1 MLRWSVLVCGFGVL
15 ISTSLAAGRNGTA
28 PVWSIALKANT
39 PGIEINDEVALVG
52 SPSLIVFG
60 SNSEIVVLGHQP
72 ITIGHMDQ
80 QVTAYALDAATGE
93 IRGKREWTNYGSSA
107 VFASADGKYAVI
119 DHGTRLYSA
128 GLTDEVARTTKAV
141 RCASPDGGRFAAVF
155 RPNKAEEWASL
166 SSESLDEQGVLVD
179 VASPSISDDS
189 LAGTRRTRS
198 GSSEIVIESPNRAP
212 VIYTPKWGTGRPQFV
227 SNSVILVIGHRNYD
241 AVSKEGKCIFTG
253 TLSDDQPYVT
263 SSRAGNRVAIVER
276 SYRGSREELTGESVR
291 VLDLGDGRVVWS
303 LALTALR
310 GQYENV
316 SQVALSPDGTSIAVL
331 SLGQV
336 TLYRIAG
343 S

>member
-1 MLRWSVLVCGFGVL
+1 VL
-15 ISTSLAAGRNGTA
+15 IGTSLAAGRNSSA
-28 PVWSIALKANT
+28 PVWSIKLKANT

-52 SPSLIVFG
+52 SPSLIAFG

-80 QVTAYALDAATGE
+80 QVTAYALDGTTGE

-128 GLTDEVARTTKAV
+128 GLTAEVARTTKTV
-141 RCASPDGGRFAAVF
+141 KCASPDGGRFAAVF
-155 RPNKAEEWASL
+155 RPNKAEEWAAL
-166 SSESLDEQGVLVD
+166 SSESLDEQGMLID
-179 VASPSISDDS
+179 VASLSISDDS
-189 LAGTRRTRS
+189 ISGTRRTRS
-198 GSSEIVIESPNRAP
+198 GSSEIVIESPDRAP
-212 VIYTPKWGTGRPQFV
+212 VIYTPMWGSGHPQFV
-227 SNSVILVIGHRNYD
+227 SNAIILVTGPRNYD
-241 AVSKEGKCIFTG
+241 AISKEGKRIYTG
-253 TLSDDQPYVT
+253 TLSDDQPYIT
-263 SSRAGNRVAIVER
+263 ASRAGNRVAIVER
-276 SYRGSREELTGESVR
+276 SYSGGQEELTGESVR

-303 LALTALR
+303 LALKALR